1 MSTAINNG
9 PTVWPASEEAVD
21 AMASAFRKIIE
32 DASDQDGARALAAAL
47 KTAGHGNAGD
57 EFYRRQVAGYLF
69 TVTAGRVDLTGDL
82 ADHADATTGDRS
94 ASDHEADAGLGGA
107 ICASPRTTGCHRRAD
122 AGLGGAITSEASSGE
137 VAPVDDDGET
147 TIITSAEKTDGPAS
161 GEVTVRAS
169 YSETYSTVDMFFP
182 DYLTVSAGD
191 ANAEVMGPTPT
202 VRFDHTVLSVLPM
215 ASPSDDESEKSD
227 MTPKEIQTRTIVEEA
242 YFYDDGDM
250 VALSEHVPAPVA
262 TPGKIVD
269 FLAHGADVKWI
280 WAGENGE
287 PASMLETDPSSHRKA

>member
-21 AMASAFRKIIE
+21 AMVSAFRKIIE

-47 KTAGHGNAGD
+47 KATTHGNAGD
-57 EFYRRQVAGYLF
+57 EFYRRKVAGYLF

-94 ASDHEADAGLGGA
+94 ASALEAAAGLG
-107 ICASPRTTGCHRRAD
+107 R
-122 AGLGGAITSEASSGE
+122 AITSEASSGE

-147 TIITSAEKTDGPAS
+147 TIITNTEKTDGPAS
-161 GEVTVRAS
+161 GEVAVRAS

-202 VRFDHTVLSVLPM
+202 VRFDHAVLSVLPM
-215 ASPSDDESEKSD
+215 ASASDDESAKSD
-227 MTPKEIQTRTIVEEA
+227 MTPKAIQTRTIVEEA

-250 VALSEHVPAPVA
+250 VALSERVPAQVA
-262 TPGKIVD
+262 TPSKIVD

-280 WAGENGE
+280 WAGENGD
-287 PASMLETDPSSHRKA
+287 PASMLETVPLGHRKA

>member
-47 KTAGHGNAGD
+47 KTAAHGNAGD

-94 ASDHEADAGLGGA
+94 ASDHEAAAGLW
-107 ICASPRTTGCHRRAD
+107 R
-122 AGLGGAITSEASSGE
+122 AITSEASSGE

-147 TIITSAEKTDGPAS
+147 TIITNTEKTDGPAS
-161 GEVTVRAS
+161 GEVAVMAS
-169 YSETYSTVDMFFP
+169 YSETYSTVDMFFH

-191 ANAEVMGPTPT
+191 ANAEVMSPTPT
-202 VRFDHTVLSVLPM
+202 VRFDHAVLSVLPM

-250 VALSEHVPAPVA
+250 VALSEHVPAQVA

-280 WAGENGE
+280 WAGENGD
-287 PASMLETDPSSHRKA
+287 PASMLETDQLSHCKA

>member
-1 MSTAINNG
+1 MAPATSNG
-9 PTVWPASEEAVD
+9 PSYGHQEEAVD
-21 AMASAFRKIIE
+21 AMSSAFRKIIE
-32 DASDQDGARALAAAL
+32 DASAQDGARALAAAL
-47 KTAGHGNAGD
+47 KTASRGNAGD
-57 EFYRRQVAGYLF
+57 EFYWRQVVGYLF

-94 ASDHEADAGLGGA
+94 ASAHEAGAGLG
-107 ICASPRTTGCHRRAD
+107 RTI
-122 AGLGGAITSEASSGE
+122 LSKASSSAL
-137 VAPVDDDGET
+137 APVDDDGET
-147 TIITSAEKTDGPAS
+147 TTITSMEKTDEPAS

-191 ANAEVMGPTPT
+191 ANAEVMSPTPT
-202 VRFDHTVLSVLPM
+202 VRFDHAVLSVLPI
-215 ASPSDDESEKSD
+215 ASASDGESAKSN
-227 MTPKEIQTRTIVEEA
+227 MTPKTVQTRTIVEEA

-280 WAGENGE
+280 WAGENSE
-287 PASMLETDPSSHRKA
+287 PASMLETGPSSHHKA

>member
-21 AMASAFRKIIE
+21 AMVSAFRKIIE

-47 KTAGHGNAGD
+47 KTASHGNAGD
-57 EFYRRQVAGYLF
+57 EFYRRKVAGYLF

-82 ADHADATTGDRS
+82 ADHADGS
-94 ASDHEADAGLGGA
+94 ASDHEAAAGLG
-107 ICASPRTTGCHRRAD
+107 R
-122 AGLGGAITSEASSGE
+122 AITSEASSGE
-137 VAPVDDDGET
+137 VATMDDDGET
-147 TIITSAEKTDGPAS
+147 TIITNTEKTDGPAS
-161 GEVTVRAS
+161 GEVAVRAS

-202 VRFDHTVLSVLPM
+202 VRFDHAVLSVLPM

-250 VALSEHVPAPVA
+250 VALSERVPAQVA

-280 WAGENGE
+280 WAGENGD
-287 PASMLETDPSSHRKA
+287 PASMLETDQLSHCKA